1 MPAAILRAAL
11 DAIARPHWIDTVV
24 RISAHAGFAQAPRH
38 ATTRGELTRRAELAL
53 RAAAKK
59 GAGAIVGFER
69 AIDTVSTDQKF
80 IQRELPRALTANE
93 LDLHYQPIV
102 AAQGARIVGVEA
114 LLRWTHATRGPIGP
128 AVFIPV
134 AEQMGL
140 MDTLGAFVLRR
151 ALQRPS
157 AGRTSTSRSTCRRCR
172 CATASIVESGARGAW
187 PTAAC
192 RRRG

>member
-1 MPAAILRAAL
+1 MPSDVIRAAL

-59 GAGAIVGFER
+59 GPGAIVAFER

-102 AAQGARIVGVEA
+102 AAQ
-114 LLRWTHATRGPIGP
+114 
-128 AVFIPV
+128 
-134 AEQMGL
+134 
-140 MDTLGAFVLRR
+140 RR
-151 ALQRPS
+151 AHRRRRSVVALDPCRRAAPS
-157 AGRTSTSRSTCRRCR
+157 ARRSSFRSPSRW
-172 CATASIVESGARGAW
+172 A
-187 PTAAC
+187 
-192 RRRG
+192 